1 VLVWEAPGSHQGEHW
16 EMTSSNASPRALAD
30 SARVF
35 KVEKNAGIANAFPFG
50 VTLGRVDSNDL
61 VLDDNSVSRFHA
73 FLKFDAKRKLWLLGD
88 ADSKNGTWL
97 DQAKVAPNQ
106 SLPVRDLA
114 TLRLGEVL
122 LVFML
127 PATFVASFAPRP

>member
-1 VLVWEAPGSHQGEHW
+1 MTRSHGGSAHVG
-16 EMTSSNASPRALAD
+16 N

-35 KVEKNAGIANAFPFG
+35 KVEKNTTIVNAFPFG

-73 FLKFDAKRKLWLLGD
+73 FLKFDSKQKVWLLGD
-88 ADSKNGTWL
+88 ADSKNGTWI
-97 DQAKVAPNQ
+97 DGHQVQPNE

-114 TLRLGEVL
+114 KLRLGDAML
-122 LVFML
+122 TFML
-127 PATFVASFAPRP
+127 PATFLASLGVR